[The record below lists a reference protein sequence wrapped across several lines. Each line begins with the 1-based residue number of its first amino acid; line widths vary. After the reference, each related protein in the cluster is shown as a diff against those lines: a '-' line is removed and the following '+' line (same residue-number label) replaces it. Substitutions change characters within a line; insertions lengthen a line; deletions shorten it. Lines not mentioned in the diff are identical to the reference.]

1 MQAFRIQMKN
11 SKLLLIL
18 AAALLAFTLA
28 ACATRGQGSSIH
40 YDLGPMRVQQKN
52 QLLLSATPPF
62 LLTEVHATY
71 WLDNTMMHYRL
82 AYANDQQT
90 RSYANSRWNM
100 PPANLFEQRFKA
112 RISAAGGTVLPAMDG
127 TREGIL
133 LRLELDDFSQQFDA
147 ADRSAAQVAL
157 RVSAFK
163 KGALLGQKTFR
174 QILSALSA
182 DADGGARALTDATDR
197 AIDDAIAWLAE
208 MQQRTND

>member
-1 MQAFRIQMKN
+1 MQGLQIQAKTPN
-11 SKLLLIL
+11 LLLVL
-18 AAALLAFTLA
+18 VAALLAFTLA

-40 YDLGPMRVQQKN
+40 YDLGPMPNHQESQP
-52 QLLLSATPPF
+52 LLSGAPPF

-100 PPANLFEQRFKA
+100 PPANLFEQRLKA

-127 TREGIL
+127 AREGIL

-147 ADRSAAQVAL
+147 ADRSVVQVSL
-157 RVSAFK
+157 RLSAFK
-163 KGALLGQKTFR
+163 GRTLLGQKTFR
-174 QILSALSA
+174 QTSPAPSA
-182 DADGGARALTDATDR
+182 DAVGGARALAVATDTLI
-197 AIDDAIAWLAE
+197 ADAMAWLAG
-208 MQQRTND
+208 MQPRTND

>member
-1 MQAFRIQMKN
+1 MQGFRGQMKN
-11 SKLLLIL
+11 SNLLLAL
-18 AAALLAFTLA
+18 VATLLAFTLA
-28 ACATRGQGSSIH
+28 ACATRGQGSSVH
-40 YDLGPMRVQQKN
+40 YDLGPTRVQQEN
-52 QLLLSATPPF
+52 QPPLSATPPF

-133 LRLELDDFSQQFDA
+133 LRLELDDFSQQFDS
-147 ADRSAAQVAL
+147 ADRSVAQVAL

-163 KGALLGQKTFR
+163 GGVLLGQKTFR
-174 QILSALSA
+174 QISPAPSA
-182 DADGGARALTDATDR
+182 DAAGGAKALTAATDR
-197 AIDDAIAWLAE
+197 VIADAIAWLAE